1 MYYVYIIKSIKDNK
15 FYTGITDN
23 IDRRIEEHNRGKYS
37 TPSTL
42 NRGPFH
48 LIHVEIVV
56 NRQEARLLEK
66 YFKSGSGRE
75 VRNELFK

>member
-15 FYTGITDN
+15 FYTGIT
-23 IDRRIEEHNRGKYS
+23 IDIERKFEEHNRGKYS

-42 NRGPFH
+42 NRGPFE
-48 LIHVEIVV
+48 LKYVEIVS
-56 NRQEARLLEK
+56 NRIEARVLEK

-75 VRNELFK
+75 IRNELFQ